1 MKTKDIT
8 VSACLLALGLVL
20 PFLTGQIPSIGNAL
34 LPMHYPVFLCGF
46 IVGPIPAMIV
56 GFLCP
61 LLRSMMFTMPPMY
74 PVAIAMAFEL
84 STYGLVT
91 GILFNHLEKTKM
103 NVYVTLI
110 ISMLIGRC
118 IWGIAQMILLGMKHK
133 AFTFAAFIAGG
144 FTNASIGIVLQ
155 IIIIPVLI
163 FALCRAGRIHLD

>member
-46 IVGPIPAMIV
+46 IVGPIPAMII

-74 PVAIAMAFEL
+74 PVAIAM
-84 STYGLVT
+84 
-91 GILFNHLEKTKM
+91 HLNYQLM
-103 NVYVTLI
+103 
-110 ISMLIGRC
+110 G
-118 IWGIAQMILLGMKHK
+118 
-133 AFTFAAFIAGG
+133 
-144 FTNASIGIVLQ
+144 
-155 IIIIPVLI
+155 
-163 FALCRAGRIHLD
+163 